1 MWRGF
6 TPPKPLANWGKLLDL
21 MQFVPMFGN
30 FAFMI
35 LAFVVALS
43 VIVAIHEYGHYIV
56 GRWCGIHAEVFSL
69 GFGPVIYSR
78 VDKYGTVWQ
87 IAVLPLGGFVKF
99 LGDANAASVGSEGD
113 VAAADVRR
121 TMAGA
126 PLWARTATVAAGP
139 VFNFVLAI
147 AIFAGSIMYQGRS
160 ADPLTFGDPRPLPS
174 SFASDLR
181 EGDVMIAAEGIP
193 FNDPDR
199 TTSMADLVPVQERL
213 DYTVARDGREITV
226 DGPYYFPPAAAS
238 VSPRSAADDADI
250 KVNDVIT
257 AINGTPV
264 FAFSQVQEIVLAAD
278 GAPLNF
284 TVWRDGESLEKTI
297 APRRMDLPNPE
308 GGFETRWLIGI
319 TGTIFFNEKT
329 QSVGFFE
336 AVSLGAQGLW
346 QTTTTSLSAMQ
357 HILFGKI
364 STCNL
369 SGPVGIAE
377 TSGSMAEQGAQS
389 FIWFIGALSAA
400 VGLIN
405 LFPIPVLDGGHLVF
419 YAYEAVTRRKPS
431 ERAVQVFMFVGLSLI
446 LSLMLFTILNDTILC
461 P

>member
-1 MWRGF
+1 
-6 TPPKPLANWGKLLDL
+6 

-35 LAFVVALS
+35 AAFVVALS

-69 GFGPVIYSR
+69 GFGPVIFSR
-78 VDKYGTVWQ
+78 VDKRGTTWQ
-87 IAVLPLGGFVKF
+87 IAALPLGGFVKF
-99 LGDANAASVGSEGD
+99 LGDANAASVGDDGTVSE
-113 VAAADVRR
+113 ADLRR
-121 TMAGA
+121 TMLGA

-147 AIFAGSIMYQGRS
+147 AIFAGSIMVQGRS
-160 ADPLTFGDPRPLPS
+160 TDPLTFGDTRPLPA

-181 EGDVMIAAEGIP
+181 EGDQMIAVEGVI
-193 FNDPDR
+193 FNDAER
-199 TTSMADLVPVQERL
+199 TVDMSDLVPLQERL
-213 DYTVARDGREITV
+213 DYTVLRDGDEITV
-226 DGPYYFPPAAAS
+226 DGPYFFPAAVSS

-257 AINGTPV
+257 AINGEPI
-264 FAFSQVQEIVLAAD
+264 FAFAQVQEIVLDAD

-284 TVWRDGESLEKTI
+284 TIWRDGETLEKTI
-297 APRRMDLPNPE
+297 APRRVDFPNPE

-319 TGTIFFNEKT
+319 SGTIFFEEKT
-329 QSVGFFE
+329 ESVGPFE
-336 AVSLGAQGLW
+336 AISLGAQGLW
-346 QTTTTSLSAMQ
+346 DTTTTSLSAMQ
-357 HILFGKI
+357 HILFGQI

-431 ERAVQVFMFVGLSLI
+431 DRAVQVFMFVGLSLI
-446 LSLMLFTILNDTILC
+446 LSLMTFTILNDTILC

>member
-1 MWRGF
+1 M
-6 TPPKPLANWGKLLDL
+6 PPKPLANWDKALDL
-21 MQFVPMFGN
+21 MQFLPMFGN

-35 LAFVVALS
+35 AAFVVALS

-56 GRWCGIHAEVFSL
+56 GRWCGIHADVFSL
-69 GFGPVIYSR
+69 GFGPVVYSR
-78 VDKYGTVWQ
+78 VDQRGTKWQ
-87 IAVLPLGGFVKF
+87 IAALPLGGYVKF
-99 LGDANAASVGSEGD
+99 MGDANAASVGMDGTVSE
-113 VAAADVRR
+113 ADERR
-121 TMAGA
+121 TMLGA
-126 PLWARTATVAAGP
+126 PLWARAATVAAGP
-139 VFNFVLAI
+139 IFNFVLAI

-160 ADPLTFGDPRPLPS
+160 ADPLTFGEMRPLPA

-181 EGDVMIAAEGIP
+181 EGDVMVAIEGVL
-193 FNDPDR
+193 FNDTER
-199 TTSMADLVPVQERL
+199 TVAISDLVPIQERL
-213 DYTVARDGREITV
+213 DYTVLRGGDEITI
-226 DGPYYFPPAAAS
+226 DGPYYFPAAVSS

-257 AINGTPV
+257 AIDGVPV
-264 FAFSQVQEIVLAAD
+264 FAFKQVQDIVLAAD
-278 GAPLNF
+278 GAALDF
-284 TVWRDGESLEKTI
+284 EIWREGETLTKTI
-297 APRRMDLPNPE
+297 APRRVDLPKPE
-308 GGFETRWLIGI
+308 GGFETRWLVGI
-319 TGTIFFNEKT
+319 TGTIFFEEKT
-329 QSVGFFE
+329 VSVGPFE

-346 QTTTTSLSAMQ
+346 NTLTTSLSAMQ
-357 HILFGKI
+357 HILIGQI

-400 VGLIN
+400 VGLMN

-431 ERAVQVFMFVGLSLI
+431 DRAVQVFMFLGLSLI
-446 LSLMLFTILNDTILC
+446 LSLMTFTILNDIILC

>member
-1 MWRGF
+1 
-6 TPPKPLANWGKLLDL
+6 
-21 MQFVPMFGN
+21 
-30 FAFMI
+30 MI
-35 LAFVVALS
+35 AAFVVALS
-43 VIVAIHEYGHYIV
+43 IIVAIHEYGHYIM

-69 GFGPVIYSR
+69 GFGPVIFR
-78 VDKYGTVWQ
+78 RTDKRGTVWQ
-87 IAVLPLGGFVKF
+87 IAALPLGGFVRF
-99 LGDANAASVGSEGD
+99 MGDANAASVGSDGT
-113 VAAADVRR
+113 VADADLRR
-121 TMAGA
+121 TMMGA

-160 ADPLTFGDPRPLPS
+160 ADPLTFGEMRPLPP
-174 SFASDLR
+174 SFSSDLR
-181 EGDVMIAAEGIP
+181 AGDVMIAVEGVRFDEVESTVSITDQLP
-193 FNDPDR
+193 
-199 TTSMADLVPVQERL
+199 LIERMS
-213 DYTVARDGREITV
+213 YTVSRDGDIIDVE
-226 DGPYYFPPAAAS
+226 GPYYFPTAVLS

-250 KVNDVIT
+250 KINDVIT
-257 AINGTPV
+257 AIDGAPV
-264 FAFSQVQEIVLAAD
+264 FAFSQVQELVLAAD
-278 GAPLNF
+278 GAPLEF
-284 TVWRDGESLEKTI
+284 EVWRDGETLQKTI
-297 APRRMDLPNPE
+297 APRRVDIPTAE

-319 TGTIFFNEKT
+319 SGTIFFDERTVAIGPWEAT
-329 QSVGFFE
+329 QM
-336 AVSLGAQGLW
+336 GARGLW
-346 QTTTTSLSAMQ
+346 NTVTTSLSAMQ
-357 HILFGKI
+357 HILFGQI

-431 ERAVQVFMFVGLSLI
+431 ERAVQVFMFVGLGLI
-446 LSLMLFTILNDTILC
+446 LSLMTFTILNDTILC

>member
-1 MWRGF
+1 M
-6 TPPKPLANWGKLLDL
+6 DL

-35 LAFVVALS
+35 IAFVVALS

-69 GFGPVIYSR
+69 GFGPVIFRR
-78 VDKYGTVWQ
+78 VDKHGTTWQ
-87 IAVLPLGGFVKF
+87 IAALPLGGFVKF
-99 LGDANAASVGSEGD
+99 LGDANAASVGSDGQVSE
-113 VAAADVRR
+113 ADLRR
-121 TMAGA
+121 TMLGA

-147 AIFAGSIMYQGRS
+147 AIFAGSIMFQGRS
-160 ADPLTFGDPRPLPS
+160 TDPLTFGEMRPFPPS
-174 SFASDLR
+174 YASDLR
-181 EGDVMIAAEGIP
+181 AGDQVLSVEGVM
-193 FNDPDR
+193 FNDPER
-199 TTSMADLVPVQERL
+199 TAVMSDLVPLRERL
-213 DYTVARDGREITV
+213 DYTVLRDGSQMTV
-226 DGPYYFPPAAAS
+226 EGPYFFPAAVSS

-250 KVNDVIT
+250 KVDDVIT
-257 AINGTPV
+257 AINGDPV
-264 FAFSQVQEIVLAAD
+264 FAFSQVQAVVLEAD
-278 GAPLNF
+278 GAPLVF
-284 TVWRDGESLEKTI
+284 TIWRDGETLEKTI
-297 APRRMDLPNPE
+297 APRRVDLPNPE

-319 TGTIFFNEKT
+319 SGTIFFEEKT
-329 QSVGFFE
+329 ESVGLFT
-336 AVSLGAQGLW
+336 AISLGAQGLW
-346 QTTTTSLSAMQ
+346 DTTTTSLSAMQ

-431 ERAVQVFMFVGLSLI
+431 DRAVQVFMFVGLSLI
-446 LSLMLFTILNDTILC
+446 LTLMMFTILNDTILC

>member
-1 MWRGF
+1 
-6 TPPKPLANWGKLLDL
+6 

-35 LAFVVALS
+35 AAFVVALS

-69 GFGPVIYSR
+69 GFGPVIFSR
-78 VDKYGTVWQ
+78 VDKRGTTWQ
-87 IAVLPLGGFVKF
+87 IAALPLGGFVKF
-99 LGDANAASVGSEGD
+99 LGDANAASVGDDGTVSE
-113 VAAADVRR
+113 ADLRR
-121 TMAGA
+121 TMLGA

-147 AIFAGSIMYQGRS
+147 AIFAGSIMVQGRS
-160 ADPLTFGDPRPLPS
+160 TDPLTFGDTRPLPA

-181 EGDVMIAAEGIP
+181 EGDQMIAVEGVV
-193 FNDPDR
+193 FNDPER
-199 TTSMADLVPVQERL
+199 TGTMSDLVPLQERL
-213 DYTVARDGREITV
+213 DYTVLRDGDEITV
-226 DGPYYFPPAAAS
+226 NGPYFFPAAVSS

-257 AINGTPV
+257 AINGESV
-264 FAFSQVQEIVLAAD
+264 FAFAQVQEIVLDAD

-284 TVWRDGESLEKTI
+284 TIWRDGETLEKTI
-297 APRRMDLPNPE
+297 APRRVDFPNPE

-319 TGTIFFNEKT
+319 SGTIFFEEKT
-329 QSVGFFE
+329 ESIGLFE
-336 AVSLGAQGLW
+336 AISLGAQGLW
-346 QTTTTSLSAMQ
+346 DTTTTSLSAMQ
-357 HILFGKI
+357 HILFGQI

-431 ERAVQVFMFVGLSLI
+431 DRAVQVFMFVGLSLI
-446 LSLMLFTILNDTILC
+446 LSLMTFTILNDTILC

>member
-1 MWRGF
+1 MQA
-6 TPPKPLANWGKLLDL
+6 KPLANWDNVLDL
-21 MQFVPMFGN
+21 MQFVPIFGN

-35 LAFVVALS
+35 VAFVVALS
-43 VIVAIHEYGHYIV
+43 IIVAIHEYGHYIV

-78 VDKYGTVWQ
+78 TDRRGTVWQ
-87 IAVLPLGGFVKF
+87 VAVLPLGGYVKF
-99 LGDANAASVGSEGD
+99 LGDANAASVGSDGQVSD
-113 VAAADVRR
+113 ADMRR
-121 TMAGA
+121 TMLGA

-139 VFNFVLAI
+139 IFNFVLAI

-160 ADPLTFGDPRPLPS
+160 IEPLTFGELRPLPPS
-174 SFASDLR
+174 YTTDLR
-181 EGDVMIAAEGIP
+181 EGDVMLAVEGVL
-193 FNDPDR
+193 F
-199 TTSMADLVPVQERL
+199 ADSTGTESVADQLPLQERMT
-213 DYTVARDGREITV
+213 YTVLRDGDEINV
-226 DGPYYFPPAAAS
+226 EGPYYFPTAVLS

-250 KVNDVIT
+250 KVDDVVT
-257 AINGTPV
+257 AIDGAPV
-264 FAFSQVQEIVLAAD
+264 FAFSQVQDIVLAAE
-278 GAPLNF
+278 GAPLEF
-284 TVWRDGESLEKTI
+284 SIWRDGDTLQKTI
-297 APRRMDLPNPE
+297 APRRVDLPTPE

-319 TGTIFFNEKT
+319 TGTIFFDERT
-329 QSVGFFE
+329 EAVGPFE

-346 QTTTTSLSAMQ
+346 NTMTTSLSAME

-419 YAYEAVTRRKPS
+419 YAYEGVTRRKPS
-431 ERAVQVFMFVGLSLI
+431 DRAVQVFMFVGLALI
-446 LSLMLFTILNDTILC
+446 LSLMSFTILNDTILC

>member
-1 MWRGF
+1 
-6 TPPKPLANWGKLLDL
+6 

-35 LAFVVALS
+35 AAFVVALS

-56 GRWCGIHAEVFSL
+56 GRWCGIHADVFSL
-69 GFGPVIYSR
+69 GFGPVVYSR
-78 VDKYGTVWQ
+78 VDQRGTKWQ
-87 IAVLPLGGFVKF
+87 VAALPLGGYVKF
-99 LGDANAASVGSEGD
+99 MGDANAASVGTDGTVSQ
-113 VAAADVRR
+113 ADARR
-121 TMAGA
+121 TMLGA
-126 PLWARTATVAAGP
+126 PLWARAATVAAGP
-139 VFNFVLAI
+139 IFNFVLAI

-160 ADPLTFGDPRPLPS
+160 ADPLTFGEQRPLPA

-181 EGDVMIAAEGIP
+181 EGDVMVAIEGVL
-193 FNDPDR
+193 FNDTER
-199 TTSMADLVPVQERL
+199 TVAISDLVPVQERL
-213 DYTVARDGREITV
+213 DYTVLRGGDEITI
-226 DGPYYFPPAAAS
+226 DGPYYFPAAVSS

-257 AINGTPV
+257 AIDGVPV
-264 FAFSQVQEIVLAAD
+264 FAFKQVQDIVLAAD
-278 GAPLNF
+278 GAALDF
-284 TVWRDGESLEKTI
+284 TIWREGETLTKTI
-297 APRRMDLPNPE
+297 APRRVDLPKPE
-308 GGFETRWLIGI
+308 GGFETRWLVGI
-319 TGTIFFNEKT
+319 TGTIFFEEKT
-329 QSVGFFE
+329 ESVGPVE

-346 QTTTTSLSAMQ
+346 NTLTTSLSAMQ
-357 HILFGKI
+357 HILIGQI

-400 VGLIN
+400 VGLMN
-405 LFPIPVLDGGHLVF
+405 LFPIPILDGGHLVF

-431 ERAVQVFMFVGLSLI
+431 DRAVQVFMFLGLSLI
-446 LSLMLFTILNDTILC
+446 LSLMTFTILNDIIFC